1 MSDLEKSNNQ
11 LLSEIF
17 ESKRIENYLRAEVSE
32 LWEYIRKVQALP
44 FFDTWL
50 KIATK
55 VNVKKSQKTNRYE
68 KSFPG
73 GDSTNVSP
81 QIINCDFLFVYSSD
95 VHEIGG
101 LKTAGKLARDLFK
114 LESWNIKGFALSH
127 DPTIAKDDGLFV
139 YKVLPESKIKNVVAC
154 GSDTIDAAMKIAKEF
169 NAKLVLLM
177 MGLDQI
183 FAPNWQES
191 KNFIKAMQIADLVIC
206 LAPHLAKQAK
216 LYGAKNIAVATLG
229 FDERDFFYSGSEKK
243 KKIIIPCRISPE
255 KGLKVLLPVI
265 PLLRNKGWEVVGFGD
280 LQEHSAAEVFDRFL
294 GRVGPNDLMQEF
306 QDARFL
312 IDPSWIEGLGLV
324 ALEASACGVVPI
336 ITARADYVDLFTD
349 SIKPFF
355 ELPNFIDPEKLLA
368 IIENHRNWPDPSQV
382 CLSVSSLMW
391 GKGLTQASSALR
403 SLF

>member
-1 MSDLEKSNNQ
+1 MSDLEKSKNQ

-32 LWEYIRKVQALP
+32 LWEYIKKVQALP
-44 FFDTWL
+44 FFNTWL
-50 KIATK
+50 KFATK
-55 VNVKKSQKTNRYE
+55 VNVRKRGNANNKE
-68 KSFPG
+68 KSFPAG
-73 GDSTNVSP
+73 NSTDVIPN
-81 QIINCDFLFVYSSD
+81 ILNCDFLFVYSSD

-101 LKTAGKLARDLFK
+101 LKTAGKLARDLSK

-127 DPTIAKDDGLFV
+127 NPTVAKGDGLFV
-139 YKVLPESKIKNVVAC
+139 YNVPPESKIKNVVAC
-154 GSDTIDAAMKIAKEF
+154 GSDTIDAAMEFAKEF
-169 NAKLVLLM
+169 NANLVLLM

-191 KNFIKAMQIADLVIC
+191 KNFIKAMQLADLVIC

-216 LYGAKNIAVATLG
+216 FYGAKNVAVATLG
-229 FDERDFFYSGSEKK
+229 FDERDFFYTGLEKK
-243 KKIIIPCRISPE
+243 KKVLVPCRISPE

-280 LQEHSAAEVFDRFL
+280 LQEHSIAEVFDRFL
-294 GRVGPNDLMQEF
+294 GRVGPDVLMQEF
-306 QDARFL
+306 QDTRFL
-312 IDPSWIEGLGLV
+312 VDPSWIEGLGLV

-336 ITARADYVDLFTD
+336 ITARADYVDLFNN

-355 ELPNFIDPEKLLA
+355 ELPNFIDPEKLIA

-382 CLSVSSLMW
+382 CSSVSSLMW
-391 GKGLTQASSALR
+391 GKGLTQASLALR
-403 SLF
+403 NLF